1 MSANAADRRRSR
13 ARVRAALGLPEEV
26 DHESS
31 GSSVSSGG
39 DPGLPP
45 PVEVLDY
52 ILVKLRERLDGLT
65 DQEPRRMERL
75 QRTQDLVTRLT
86 GDLERL
92 EEMRAVLARG
102 GPPEINQMPIAI
114 GRALR
119 REMAELLL
127 GAMVETGLEL
137 PHERRSRLQGVQ
149 SGRHVDRPGRARRNR
164 RVHPYNR

>member
-1 MSANAADRRRSR
+1 MSANAEERRRSR
-13 ARVRAALGLPEEV
+13 ARVRAALNLPVEREQV
-26 DHESS
+26 SS

-45 PVEVLDY
+45 PVDVLDW
-52 ILVKLRERLDGLT
+52 ILMRLRERLDGLT
-65 DQEPRRMERL
+65 DQEQRRMERL
-75 QRTQDLVTRLT
+75 QRTQESVARLT

-92 EEMRAVLARG
+92 EEVRAVLARG

-137 PHERRSRLQGVQ
+137 PDERRGRLRRVQ
-149 SGRHVDRPGRARRNR
+149 LVHGEVRARRAH
-164 RVHPYNR
+164 RVGRAHPYTR